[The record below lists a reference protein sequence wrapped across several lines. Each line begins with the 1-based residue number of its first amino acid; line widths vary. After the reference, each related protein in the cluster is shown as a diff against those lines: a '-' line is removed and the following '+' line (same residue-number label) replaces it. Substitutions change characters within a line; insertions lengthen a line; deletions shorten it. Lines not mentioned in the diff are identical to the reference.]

1 MGVYYRKNSSEAKSE
16 RGQRTLLNNEE
27 FMAKTIDIRAIV
39 QAIYYLL
46 KKLGTVDKLKLL
58 KLIYLA
64 DKYHL
69 IYYGRTITNDDY
81 YAVKLGPIPSS
92 VKDVLEFDKFSLS
105 AEEYKYASSLFKK
118 VDQYNFKA
126 NEKARSRLEM
136 LSETDIEALD
146 YVIKNFGLMSSSRLI
161 NYTHKYPEWSQYRG
175 LFKSGQTKRE
185 RIAIEELLSV
195 VDGYFKVSHEHLE
208 ESKKIIK
215 GDFD

>member
-1 MGVYYRKNSSEAKSE
+1 
-16 RGQRTLLNNEE
+16 
-27 FMAKTIDIRAIV
+27 MAKTIDIRTIV
-39 QAIYYLL
+39 QAIYYLI
-46 KKLGTVDKLKLL
+46 KKLGIVDKLKLL

-81 YAVKLGPIPSS
+81 YAVKLGPIPSA

-105 AEEYKYASSLFKK
+105 EEEYKYASSFLKK
-118 VDQYNFKA
+118 IDQYNFKA
-126 NEKARSRLEM
+126 NAKVRTKLEM

-146 YVIKNFGLMSSSRLI
+146 YVIKIFGLMSSSRLV
-161 NYTHKYPEWSQYRG
+161 NYTHKYPEWSQYRE

-195 VDGYFKVSHEHLE
+195 VDRYFKVSDEHLE
-208 ESKKIIK
+208 ESRRIIK
-215 GDFD
+215 GAPD